1 MVFFLKHLWAVAV
14 ASDAAGFSLQKLPRA
29 KKKKHVTN
37 QEHLFKKKRIFQSS
51 PTSTPWKLDPK
62 NPEDAD
68 VPHVPLEH
76 RLLDHSS
83 V

>member
-1 MVFFLKHLWAVAV
+1 MVFFLKHLWAV

-29 KKKKHVTN
+29 KQIMSPTRNTSLKN
-37 QEHLFKKKRIFQSS
+37 RIFQSS

-68 VPHVPLEH
+68 FPHVPLEN